1 MTVTVSVNGVD
12 KSYGAVKA
20 LRNVSFDLGPGRL
33 SALVGHN
40 GAGKTTL
47 IKLMLGLIHA
57 DRGAVRVLGEDPA
70 AGEFSARRQLGYLPE
85 NVAFNAALTGRETLA
100 FYARLKQIKPASA
113 WPLLDRVG
121 LMHAA
126 DRRVGT
132 YSKGMR
138 QRLGLAQALLGRPR
152 VLLLDEPTTGLDPA
166 LRQTFYEILNELRD
180 DGATVLISSHALN
193 ELEDRAEHVL
203 IMNRGL
209 LVAQGS
215 LSELR
220 SISQLP
226 IWVSLDLAPGAN
238 GSAASVDDRESIATR
253 TAASCWCPMRPAR
266 WICCAWPAIPASR
279 TLKLRR
285 PPSMTSMPISGECRV
300 RNIVIIAGKEIKE
313 GLRNRW
319 VLATTLLLAA
329 LSLSLTFLG
338 SAPTGNVGAGALDV
352 VVVSL
357 SSLTIFLLPLIA
369 LLISHDA
376 VVGEMERGTMILLLS
391 YPVGRYQ
398 VMLGKFCGHVSI
410 LAFATVIGYAARR
423 PPLPSPARRCWQQAG
438 MHSPPCSGPRSL
450 LGAVFVAIGYL
461 ISSLAPRPRHR
472 CGTPVGIWL
481 LMVLVFDMAL
491 LGILVIDQGRII
503 SAPVLEALLFLNPTD
518 LYRLTNLTGFNV
530 SQFSG
535 MAGLAGTA
543 SMGIGA
549 LLLGLL
555 VWIAAPLG
563 LATVFFARREL

>member
-1 MTVTVSVNGVD
+1 
-12 KSYGAVKA
+12 
-20 LRNVSFDLGPGRL
+20 
-33 SALVGHN
+33 
-40 GAGKTTL
+40 
-47 IKLMLGLIHA
+47 
-57 DRGAVRVLGEDPA
+57 
-70 AGEFSARRQLGYLPE
+70 
-85 NVAFNAALTGRETLA
+85 
-100 FYARLKQIKPASA
+100 
-113 WPLLDRVG
+113 
-121 LMHAA
+121 
-126 DRRVGT
+126 
-132 YSKGMR
+132 MR

-203 IMNRGL
+203 IMNRGV
-209 LVAQGS
+209 LVAQGT
-215 LSELR
+215 LAELR
-220 SISQLP
+220 TISQLP
-226 IWVSLDLAPGAN
+226 IRVSLDLRPD
-238 GSAASVDDRESIATR
+238 AAAMSGCLDERRSRTRRR
-253 TAASCWCPMRPAR
+253 TAASCWYRTRQREDGAVAACGRR
-266 WICCAWPAIPASR
+266 TPASR
-279 TLKLRR
+279 NIEIAAAHARRSLR
-285 PPSMTSMPISGECRV
+285 PFPSCPGEGGM
-300 RNIVIIAGKEIKE
+300 RNIVIIAGKEIQE

-329 LSLSLTFLG
+329 LALSLTFLG

-398 VMLGKFCGHVSI
+398 VILGKFCGHVLI
-410 LAFATVIGYAARR
+410 LAFATVSVTARRRSRWPSPAARCWR
-423 PPLPSPARRCWQQAG
+423 QAGMPLPSMLG
-438 MHSPPCSGPRSL
+438 TSIL

-461 ISSLAPRPRHR
+461 ISSLVRDR
-472 CGTPVGIWL
+472 GTAAGLSVGIWL

-491 LGILVIDQGRII
+491 LGILVVDQGRSI

-543 SMGIGA
+543 STGIGA

-563 LATVFFARREL
+563 LATLFFARREL